1 MVNIR
6 IKDKSRF
13 SFLAKHIGGTSM
25 NLTATDLLAIE
36 KDNADHLLDKGAYY
50 YVKDN
55 TLRQLSTTD

>member
-13 SFLAKHIGGTSM
+13 SFLAKYIGGIIM
-25 NLTATDLLAIE
+25 DLTATDLLAIE

-50 YVKDN
+50 YGEGQYTEAVEYY
-55 TLRQLSTTD
+55 

>member
-13 SFLAKHIGGTSM
+13 SFLAKYIGGIM
-25 NLTATDLLAIE
+25 DLTATDLLAIE
-36 KDNADHLLDKGAYY
+36 KDNADHLLDKGRTTM
-50 YVKDN
+50 VKDN

>member
-13 SFLAKHIGGTSM
+13 SFLAKYIGGIIM
-25 NLTATDLLAIE
+25 DLTATDLLAIE

-50 YVKDN
+50 YGEG
-55 TLRQLSTTD
+55 